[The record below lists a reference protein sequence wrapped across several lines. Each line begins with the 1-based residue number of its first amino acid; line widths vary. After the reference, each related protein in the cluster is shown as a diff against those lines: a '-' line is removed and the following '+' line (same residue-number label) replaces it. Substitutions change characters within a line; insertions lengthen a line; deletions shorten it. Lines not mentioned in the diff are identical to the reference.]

1 MIKMKKFF
9 IYILSTNLLFGYT
22 MCLELVE
29 PYCLN
34 RSFSSQYEF
43 EQCKRQVQIY
53 LSELQDYAQCLANEI
68 AQKQNEAINKFNC
81 RASGNSFCY

>member
-1 MIKMKKFF
+1 MKKFLF
-9 IYILSTNLLFGYT
+9 IILSVNFIFGYT
-22 MCLELVE
+22 MCLEPVE

-68 AQKQNEAINKFNC
+68 AQKSSEIIDRFNC
-81 RASGNSFCY
+81 RANGNNFCY